1 MDNNSG
7 YSMPLP
13 VKYWPRAGA
22 GIIWLGL
29 AAVCLASLFPEF
41 RTLVELTDTK
51 RQALN
56 ITALVTGPLFLAV
69 AASSFLKLHI
79 QSQGITLTLFGLTV
93 RQIPVETIHI
103 ISAVQ
108 YSNKVDAVDQ
118 IALCLL
124 PLPEILK
131 KERTDLTEET
141 RIYYY
146 IYRKSRYFR
155 INLNLNREI
164 LWLDWS
170 VERAKLLMEMYP
182 NARWVDGSPDS
193 RFDKQL

>member
-1 MDNNSG
+1 MENNSG

-51 RQALN
+51 WQALN
-56 ITALVTGPLFLAV
+56 IAALVTGPAFLAV
-69 AASSFLKLHI
+69 SASCFIKLHI
-79 QSQGITLTLFGLTV
+79 RLQGITLTLFGLTL
-93 RQIPVETIHI
+93 RQVPAKKIHI
-103 ISAVQ
+103 ISAVK
-108 YSNKVDAVDQ
+108 YSHKLDAVDQ

-131 KERTDLTEET
+131 KERTDLAEKT

-146 IYRKSRYFR
+146 IYRKSRYFQ

-170 VERAKLLMEMYP
+170 AERAKLLMEMYP